1 MGTNR
6 IKNTQVNLALGSPCL
21 EMMWS
26 TVPMLIKVSKPRR
39 TSDVAEVLLIR

>member
-21 EMMWS
+21 EMICS
-26 TVPMLIKVSKPRR
+26 TVPMLIMVSKPRR
-39 TSDVAEVLLIR
+39 SSDVAEVLPMR